1 MFIGV
6 YSKTFSQKLRS
17 DFNDAERADIVKAIK
32 RVLVDPNLHDY
43 KRPYLDRYRQEH
55 PTNKQI
61 TIFFEII
68 DAHKVF
74 FVWVNDDS
82 CLHTTRT
89 PKEDPCIKE
98 FNRLKDS
105 KAHEVCN
112 KKYHEGDFNIKP
124 RDNFPHYMSF
134 KKYDAALFSTVLN
147 DGDSFYSMN
156 INCMEDEIEIFD
168 HYSLYLNSIYNH
180 FAKNNLP
187 FEFRIF
193 NYENELIEKINSAAS
208 SAEWQMQISG
218 DLIIWK
224 II

>member
-6 YSKTFSQKLRS
+6 YSKTFSQKLRD
-17 DFNDAERADIVKAIK
+17 DFKDAERADIVKAIK
-32 RVLVDPNLHDY
+32 RVLVDPHLHDY
-43 KRPYLDRYRQEH
+43 KRPYLDHYRQEH

-124 RDNFPHYMSF
+124 RNDFPHYMSF
-134 KKYDAALFSTVLN
+134 KKYDATLFSTVLN
-147 DGDSFYSMN
+147 DGDTFYSMN
-156 INCMEDEIEIFD
+156 INCMEDETEVFD
-168 HYSLYLNSIYNH
+168 HYFLYLNCIYNY
-180 FAKNNLP
+180 FKTNNLS

-193 NYENELIEKINSAAS
+193 NYETELIAKINSAAS
-208 SAEWQMQISG
+208 SVEWQMQISG